1 MYGKYLAAIFSCN
14 PTQEE
19 IMEEITESERLWILW
34 QNWNVDQQKEF
45 LNFCTG
51 IKGIKILYDSFFKEI
66 MDPDTAPE
74 RLEELLSL
82 ILGQK
87 IRILKVLPNDSTR
100 IADESS
106 LVIMDIVIELA
117 DHSIANVEV
126 QKLGY
131 KFPGQRAACYSADLL
146 LRQYKRI
153 KGEKEKTFSYRDIK
167 KVYTII
173 FYDHSPQEIHD
184 VPEDFIHRS
193 SQKTSTGIEIDLLQE
208 FVFIPLDNFR
218 RILHNKGIRNKL
230 DAWLT
235 FLSVDDPE
243 MIVELIRKYPQFRKY
258 YEEIYQLCRNTE
270 KVMNM
275 FSKELQELDKN
286 TVQYMIDEMQDV
298 IDEQKKD
305 LDKKQD
311 VIDEQKKDLD
321 KKQDV
326 INEQK
331 ENLGE
336 MQDMIDEQKR
346 LLGEKESALAD
357 KEKEIAELKA
367 RLGEKPTSDSV

>member
-1 MYGKYLAAIFSCN
+1 M
-14 PTQEE
+14 
-19 IMEEITESERLWILW
+19 
-34 QNWNVDQQKEF
+34 
-45 LNFCTG
+45 
-51 IKGIKILYDSFFKEI
+51 
-66 MDPDTAPE
+66 
-74 RLEELLSL
+74 
-82 ILGQK
+82 
-87 IRILKVLPNDSTR
+87 
-100 IADESS
+100 
-106 LVIMDIVIELA
+106 
-117 DHSIANVEV
+117 
-126 QKLGY
+126 
-131 KFPGQRAACYSADLL
+131 
-146 LRQYKRI
+146 
-153 KGEKEKTFSYRDIK
+153 
-167 KVYTII
+167 
-173 FYDHSPQEIHD
+173 
-184 VPEDFIHRS
+184 
-193 SQKTSTGIEIDLLQE
+193 
-208 FVFIPLDNFR
+208 FIPLDNFR